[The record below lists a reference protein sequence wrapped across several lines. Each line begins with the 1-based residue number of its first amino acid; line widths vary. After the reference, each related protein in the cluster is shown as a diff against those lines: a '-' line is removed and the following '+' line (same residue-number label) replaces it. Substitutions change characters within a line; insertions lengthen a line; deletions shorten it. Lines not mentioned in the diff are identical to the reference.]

1 MCIQTPKTR
10 RSLGRQQVATIA
22 DERAIAW
29 LSWLVQDMEAGSRI
43 CPGGTLAFRRHMRV
57 ALEALEL
64 SSSGFT
70 PGGLRAGGTT
80 YLFISGVEVAR
91 IRIMGRWKVMETL
104 DHYVQEAAAAL
115 ALIRLQPSVVRNL
128 SRLKVGAKKFASPP
142 DDHWNLFFH
151 RDKQSS
157 KWTSKLSARWC
168 AQRKR

>member
-1 MCIQTPKTR
+1 
-10 RSLGRQQVATIA
+10 
-22 DERAIAW
+22 
-29 LSWLVQDMEAGSRI
+29 
-43 CPGGTLAFRRHMRV
+43 MRV

-80 YLFISGVEVAR
+80 DLFIAGIEVAT
-91 IRIMGRWKVMETL
+91 IRRMERWKVMETL
-104 DHYVQEAAAAL
+104 DHYVQEATASL

-128 SRLKVGAKKFASPP
+128 SRLKVGAKRFATPP

-157 KWTSKLSARWC
+157 KCTSKLSAGWC